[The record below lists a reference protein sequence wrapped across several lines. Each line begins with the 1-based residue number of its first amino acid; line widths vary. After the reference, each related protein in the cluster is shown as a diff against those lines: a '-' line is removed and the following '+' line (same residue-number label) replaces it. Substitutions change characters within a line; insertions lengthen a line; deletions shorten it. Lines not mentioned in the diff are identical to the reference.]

1 MDRTRSP
8 PKGTT
13 PPARPYRDKK
23 NPKTE
28 GKAAM
33 LTTEIKKPADIAVAR
48 REATALAAH
57 LGFRRSDQAQLAA
70 AIAALALDL
79 LQDGGRASLSLR
91 VIEGGPISNGPGIE
105 VQAAARNPRPTA
117 IASLANDEDSE
128 DLPIGLRHASH
139 LADQFI
145 AVSQPDAGT
154 RVTVRKWPR

>member
-1 MDRTRSP
+1 
-8 PKGTT
+8 
-13 PPARPYRDKK
+13 
-23 NPKTE
+23 
-28 GKAAM
+28 M

-70 AIAALALDL
+70 VVAALALDL

-91 VIEGGPISNGPGIE
+91 VIEGGATSSGRGIE
-105 VQAAARNPRPTA
+105 VQAAGRNPRPSE
-117 IASLANDEDSE
+117 IARLASDESGE
-128 DLPIGLRHASH
+128 GLPMGLSRASH

-154 RVTVRKWPR
+154 TVTVRKWPH

>member
-1 MDRTRSP
+1 
-8 PKGTT
+8 
-13 PPARPYRDKK
+13 
-23 NPKTE
+23 
-28 GKAAM
+28 M

-70 AIAALALDL
+70 VVAALALDL

-91 VIEGGPISNGPGIE
+91 VIEGGATSSGRGIE
-105 VQAAARNPRPTA
+105 VQAAGRNPRPSE
-117 IASLANDEDSE
+117 IARLASDESGE
-128 DLPIGLRHASH
+128 GLSMGLSRASH

-154 RVTVRKWPR
+154 TVTVRKWPR